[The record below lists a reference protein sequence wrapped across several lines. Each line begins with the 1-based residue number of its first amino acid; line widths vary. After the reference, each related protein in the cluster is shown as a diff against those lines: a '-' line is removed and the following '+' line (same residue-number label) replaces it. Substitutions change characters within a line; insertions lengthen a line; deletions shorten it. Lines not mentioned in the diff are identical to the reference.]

1 MADEDEVLTM
11 FRSRFRGAA
20 GFRVPGGV
28 SGNPCDNEQATTPI
42 TGLEVLELV
51 LSEP

>member
-1 MADEDEVLTM
+1 MADDEMLTM

-20 GFRVPGGV
+20 GLRVPGGV
-28 SGNPCDNEQATTPI
+28 SGVPRDNTQATTPI
-42 TGLEVLELV
+42 TRLEVLELV